1 MGERGKLVATLAR
14 EAGFCFCR
22 EAAACLHALQ
32 RLAIGVEV
40 QLLGSIGAHGA
51 GARAAAG
58 AGGGLGEHTGACGKR
73 MQSIHKH
80 HTAPKGAQSLLAP
93 ACTLAG
99 FQRVQQDARQR
110 ALAPVHPH
118 SASIYFVSNAET
130 ATQAKLSPTCG
141 TPTHLGDRQLSRP
154 AGRQCMLRLSQQ
166 LVSSQGRRGHSAY
179 QGHGRHA

>member
-110 ALAPVHPH
+110 APGARASAQRKHLFRVQCGNSDTSEAKPNLWHTHPSWRSPAEPPCRQAMH
-118 SASIYFVSNAET
+118 AEIESAAGF
-130 ATQAKLSPTCG
+130 KP
-141 TPTHLGDRQLSRP
+141 RP
-154 AGRQCMLRLSQQ
+154 PRP
-166 LVSSQGRRGHSAY
+166 
-179 QGHGRHA
+179 